1 MCGAVEETGAIIK
14 IVQEI
19 VRMCAFAGGLFLV
32 VGLVAAMLEA
42 QLGSISGTPFALARV
57 TERVILITFCL
68 AVVVSAGEAGAQVSA
83 ILSKYCT
90 GEHPFEIWRLLAQ
103 MVVNILMLTGGAA
116 MVLFVV
122 GSSVGAQLATL
133 AGHPNARA
141 TAIAKVGMALVTGVL
156 TLMGVQIANVIIT
169 AAFS

>member
-1 MCGAVEETGAIIK
+1 
-14 IVQEI
+14 
-19 VRMCAFAGGLFLV
+19 
-32 VGLVAAMLEA
+32 
-42 QLGSISGTPFALARV
+42 
-57 TERVILITFCL
+57 
-68 AVVVSAGEAGAQVSA
+68 
-83 ILSKYCT
+83 
-90 GEHPFEIWRLLAQ
+90 

-122 GSSVGAQLATL
+122 GGSVGAQLATL

-141 TAIAKVGMALVTGVL
+141 TAVAKVGMALVTGVL

>member
-1 MCGAVEETGAIIK
+1 MNCAAVSDDVINLVTDVVK
-14 IVQEI
+14 L
-19 VRMCAFAGGLFLV
+19 CAGAGGLYLF
-32 VGLVAAMLEA
+32 VGFVATMLEA

-68 AVVVSAGEAGAQVSA
+68 AVLVSARGLGDQVKVLLCA
-83 ILSKYCT
+83 KQV
-90 GEHPFEIWRLLAQ
+90 GPDPFELWRLLTQ
-103 MVVNILMLTGGAA
+103 MVVNILVLAGGAA

-141 TAIAKVGMALVTGVL
+141 TAVAKVGMALVTGVL
-156 TLMGVQIANVIIT
+156 TLMGVQIANVIIA